1 MTDLR
6 PLGAFLPDW
15 QPPSRPARLPIC
27 GTYADLEPL
36 TLADHGADLWAAFS
50 SDQTGT
56 MWDYLP
62 DGPFASVADMT
73 PWLEAC
79 AQSMDPLFFAA
90 RDKDSGRVTGFLSF
104 LRINPAAGS
113 IEVGYITFSP
123 LLQKTRAASEAVM
136 LTAKTA
142 FALGYRRFE
151 WKCNALN
158 QPSRRAA
165 ERYGFSYEGV
175 FRQAAIVKGRNRDT
189 AWFAMIDA
197 EWPQLLAAYDA
208 WLDPE
213 NFDAKGRQRRAL
225 SDLTRPV
232 LGLRDPSLS

>member
-1 MTDLR
+1 MTDPR
-6 PLGAFLPDW
+6 PIGALLHNW
-15 QPPSRPARLPIC
+15 QPPKRPARETIL

-36 TLADHGADLWAAFS
+36 NVSTHQADLWAAFS
-50 SDQTGT
+50 SDETGA

-62 DGPFASVADMT
+62 DGPFADMDAMT
-73 PWLEAC
+73 VWLDAC
-79 AQSMDPLFFAA
+79 AQSDDPQFFAV
-90 RDKDSGRVTGFLSF
+90 RDKDLGRVTGFLSF
-104 LRINPAAGS
+104 LRINPTAGS

-123 LLQKTRAASEAVM
+123 LLQKTRAGTEAIM
-136 LTAKTA
+136 LSAKTA
-142 FALGYRRFE
+142 FSLGYRRFE

-197 EWPQLLAAYDA
+197 EWPQLLATYDA
-208 WLDPE
+208 WLARD
-213 NFDAKGRQRRAL
+213 NFDAAGQQRQSLAA
-225 SDLTRPV
+225 LTRPV
-232 LGLRDPSLS
+232 LASRDPSLV